1 MVKNPLLALMKGNIM
16 AHSATMIRKSFLEE
30 KNIRYR
36 EYLYAEDYKLWSDI
50 AMAGGELYII
60 PEVLLKYRCSPEQVS
75 FIKREEQA
83 NTAFL
88 IKTEILEFLLEAY
101 SEEDENL
108 MPLYDMLATY
118 NEKSELSSDT
128 ILHLFMEIF
137 SLKNRT
143 DV

>member
-1 MVKNPLLALMKGNIM
+1 MYEQPFQQALFTDDDFRRAVHHFQQG
-16 AHSATMIRKSFLEE
+16 
-30 KNIRYR
+30 
-36 EYLYAEDYKLWSDI
+36 
-50 AMAGGELYII
+50 
-60 PEVLLKYRCSPEQVS
+60 VEQVS
-75 FIKREEQA
+75 YIKREEQA